1 LIISLIAAMDEK
13 GGIGLKD
20 RLPWRLSADLK
31 RFKSLTMGHH
41 LIMGR
46 KTYES
51 IGSILPGRTTIIV
64 TRNPDYTAPGCPGVH
79 CLIAQSLPLALALAS
94 DRGDEEVFIIGG
106 GQIFKQSLHLADRIY
121 LTQVHTQVDADTFFP
136 SFDQN
141 QWDEIESSYHPAD
154 ENNQYP
160 ATFKV
165 LSRLDNR

>member
-1 LIISLIAAMDEK
+1 LIISLIVAMDES
-13 GGIGLKD
+13 GGIGLQQ

-46 KTYES
+46 KTYQT
-51 IGSILPGRTTIIV
+51 IGRLLPGRTTIIV

-79 CLIAQSLPLALALAS
+79 CLIAQSLQQALALAS

-106 GQIFKQSLHLADRIY
+106 GQIFKRSLPLADCIY
-121 LTQVHTQVDADTFFP
+121 LTQVHAQVDADTFFP
-136 SFDQN
+136 TFDEN

-154 ENNQYP
+154 ELNQYP
-160 ATFKV
+160 TTFKI
-165 LSRLDNR
+165 LSRKHT